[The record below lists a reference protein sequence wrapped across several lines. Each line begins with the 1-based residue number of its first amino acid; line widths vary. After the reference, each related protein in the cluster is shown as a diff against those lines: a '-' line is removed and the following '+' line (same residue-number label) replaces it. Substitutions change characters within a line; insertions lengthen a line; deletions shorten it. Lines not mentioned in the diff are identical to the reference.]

1 MNERQDNNFLDSKT
15 LIAIVLVGIVWFGWQ
30 TYLTKKYPPAAV
42 KKEQVTAATAAA
54 TDSKPADVPTEA
66 GAAVINNKESKNSAP
81 IITEEKMMAYEDA
94 NVSFNLSSQGMSLKD
109 FTLKNHK
116 DRQHQLM
123 KMGVST
129 DNRGLFSL
137 ALLDSLE
144 ALHFNISKKSE
155 NSFQGVAQVGSMKI
169 TREIEINSDTEA
181 MTNRIYIE
189 NAPTDFRG
197 LTIYFPEK
205 RVDYS
210 GGNFLIPSFEHQE
223 FTVLHEG
230 TETRL
235 NSTATKET
243 INQTFNG
250 VSLVAIN
257 SQYFSSAIL
266 DKSEIIPEVKV
277 IGGLPQ
283 DNLTAALSY
292 RLPPSN
298 RTTYEFKWIAYSG
311 AKSMTQLE
319 KIDPTMTKVINH
331 GFFATI
337 ARLLLVLLMWFH
349 SVVGNWG
356 VSIILLTLLVRILVL
371 PLNVSTFRSTKKMQK
386 IQPLI
391 TALRERHKDDP
402 QTMNKEMMAL
412 WKEHKVNPVGGCL
425 PMLLQLPVFFALYQ
439 VLGQS
444 IELYQ
449 APFFLW
455 IKDLSLKD
463 PYYILPLL
471 MAGAM
476 YIQQKITPTT
486 LDPTQAKIMQFLP
499 LIFALMMI
507 TLPAGLTLY
516 ILVNTVAGIV
526 LQQIFMRDKTST
538 LPAKTAKA

>member
-1 MNERQDNNFLDSKT
+1 MNDRQDNNFLDSRT
-15 LIAIVLVGIVWFGWQ
+15 IMAIVLVGVVWFGWQ
-30 TYLTKKYPPAAV
+30 TYLTKKYPQANA
-42 KKEQVTAATAAA
+42 KKEQIGSVATEDAKEKKADPTAPIVET
-54 TDSKPADVPTEA
+54 S
-66 GAAVINNKESKNSAP
+66 NKETQSPSP
-81 IITEEKMMAYEDA
+81 VVVEEKLMAYEDA
-94 NVSFNLSSQGMSLKD
+94 NVSFNLSSQGMGLKD

-116 DRQHQLM
+116 NRQHEPM

-129 DNRGLFSL
+129 DKKGLFTL
-137 ALLDSLE
+137 TLLDQTE
-144 ALHFNISKKSE
+144 PLHFVITKKAE
-155 NSFQGVAQVGSMKI
+155 NSFVGVAQVGSMKI
-169 TREIEINSDTEA
+169 TREIEITPETEGI
-181 MTNRIYIE
+181 TNRIYVE
-189 NAPTDFRG
+189 NASTDFRG
-197 LTIYFPEK
+197 LSLFILEK
-205 RVDYS
+205 REDYS

-235 NSTATKET
+235 NSTAAKET

-250 VSLVAIN
+250 VSLVGIN
-257 SQYFSSAIL
+257 SQYFSSAVL

-277 IGGLPQ
+277 LGGLPQ
-283 DNLTAALSY
+283 ENLTATLSY
-292 RLPPSN
+292 RPPPSN
-298 RTTYEFKWIAYSG
+298 RSNYEFKLIAYSG

-319 KIDPTMTKVINH
+319 KIDPAMTKVINH

-337 ARLLLVLLMWFH
+337 AKLLLVLLKWFH
-349 SVVGNWG
+349 SLVGNWG

-391 TALRERHKDDP
+391 TSLRERHKDDP

-455 IKDLSLKD
+455 IKDLSLRD
-463 PYYILPLL
+463 PFYILPLL

-526 LQQIFMRDKTST
+526 LQQMFMRDKNST